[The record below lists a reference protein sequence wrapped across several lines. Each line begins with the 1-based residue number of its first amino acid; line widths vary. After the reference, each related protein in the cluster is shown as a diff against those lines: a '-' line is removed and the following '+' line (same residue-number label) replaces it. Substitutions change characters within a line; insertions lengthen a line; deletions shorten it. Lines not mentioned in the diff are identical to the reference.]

1 MKDRRQ
7 SKKFQVQGAQ
17 VLSIEAYFSVRRS
30 DEGRSATPQM
40 DF

>member
-7 SKKFQVQGAQ
+7 RKKFPVQGAE
-17 VLSIEAYFSVRRS
+17 VLSNEAYFSVRRS
-30 DEGRSATPQM
+30 EEGRSATPQM